1 MKTLAAT
8 VTIALTPLAGF
19 AQTVTVPVWDGDAT
33 VEVSPQ
39 TVVAFEL
46 AAIDTLD
53 ALGVEIAGVPA
64 FGPPAFLADAMN
76 GIETM
81 GSLFEPD
88 FEKLA
93 ILGPD
98 LIIAGGRSQGKIDD
112 LSELAQTLDMT
123 ISGTDLVETSKVRTA
138 AYGEIFGKQDE
149 AAALIA
155 ALDNTLAEAQNA
167 VAGKGS
173 ALIIMTN
180 GGKMSAYGDDSRFGW
195 LHTATGLPEAIAD
208 ISAENHGES
217 ISFEFIADVNPD
229 WILVVDRLSAIGREG
244 EAAAVTLDNPLIAG
258 TTAGQNDQI
267 IYLDSAP
274 LYLAAGGANAIQILL
289 NQLIDGFLNSG
300 S

>member
-76 GIETM
+76 GIDTM

-98 LIIAGGRSQGKIDD
+98 LIIAGGRSQDKIDD

-229 WILVVDRLSAIGREG
+229 WILVVDRLSAIGQDG
-244 EAAAVTLDNPLIAG
+244 QAAAVTLDNPLVAG
-258 TTAGQNDQI
+258 TTAGKNGQI
-267 IYLDSAP
+267 IYMDSAP

-289 NQLIDGFLNSG
+289 NQLIDGFSNSG

>member
-1 MKTLAAT
+1 MKTLATT

-76 GIETM
+76 GIDTM

-98 LIIAGGRSQGKIDD
+98 LIIAGGRSQDKVDD

-155 ALDNTLAEAQNA
+155 ALDDTLAEAQNA

-229 WILVVDRLSAIGREG
+229 WILVVDRLSAIGQDG
-244 EAAAVTLDNPLIAG
+244 QAAAVTLDNPLVAG
-258 TTAGQNDQI
+258 TTAGQNGQI
-267 IYLDSAP
+267 IYMDSAP

-289 NQLIDGFLNSG
+289 NQLIDGFSNSG

>member
-64 FGPPAFLADAMN
+64 FGPPTFLADAMN
-76 GIETM
+76 GIDTM